1 MRRVAVLG
9 ALAAA
14 TVRRVT
20 ADAEI
25 SYLWRQSPV
34 AGGLKIA
41 KVHGFLVCPVTG
53 RALVQEYCGGFS
65 LPGGSPEPAD
75 WDLSAAL
82 VREALEES
90 QVVVIRTAY
99 LGYQEVHE
107 PGRAPYAQVRMAG
120 LIGRFL
126 RRRPDSDSGRL
137 LRRLMC
143 PLADVPMV
151 LGWGAVVEAQA
162 ALAARTAQALWRAPA
177 IAPQPAG
184 YVD

>member
-1 MRRVAVLG
+1 VADVSE
-9 ALAAA
+9 
-14 TVRRVT
+14 VRF
-20 ADAEI
+20 
-25 SYLWRQSPV
+25 LWHEAPVPRQ
-34 AGGLKIA
+34 LEIA

-53 RALVQEYCGGFS
+53 RALVQEYGGDFS

-75 WDLSAAL
+75 RDLSAAL
-82 VREALEES
+82 VREAFEES
-90 QVVVIRTAY
+90 QVVVVRTAY

-126 RRRPDSDSGRL
+126 RRRPDCDSGRL

-151 LGWGAVVEAQA
+151 LGWETVVEAQA
-162 ALAARTAQALWRAPA
+162 ALAARAARVLWRAPA
-177 IAPQPAG
+177 TAPQAAG
-184 YVD
+184 YVE